1 MTEQTVITVSQLNK
15 YIKAIIEENTVLN
28 NVFVTGEISNFKNHY
43 SSGHFYMTLKDENAS
58 VSAVMYRSNAQK
70 IKYDLYDG
78 LNVIVRGRVS
88 LYEKSG
94 QYQIIIDDI
103 QPQGIGE
110 LALAFEQ
117 LKQKLSDMG
126 LFDPKYKK
134 SIPAYPSKIGVVTSA
149 TGAAIRDIT
158 NIISRRFPL
167 AEMIVYPV
175 EVQGVNAAPSISK
188 AIREMNEANAA
199 DVLIVG
205 RGGGSIEDLWAFNE
219 EQVALAVFESKIP
232 VISAVGHETDFT
244 ICDFVA
250 DIRAET
256 PSAAAEICV
265 PDKESE
271 LQMINSLN
279 NSSMQ
284 LLFNKLNRETIKLE
298 HILESRVF
306 SSPEEFI
313 NTYRISIDSLNEEI
327 NGSYSDYLNKNKND
341 FTLILKKLESLNP
354 IKVIERGFS
363 VAQRNGKIIKSVNDV
378 NKGDT
383 IALRVSDGI
392 IDCEVK

>member
-28 NVFVTGEISNFKNHY
+28 NIFLTGEISNFKNHY

-58 VSAVMYRSNAQK
+58 VNAVMYRSNAQR

-126 LFDPKYKK
+126 LFDSKYKK
-134 SIPAYPSKIGVVTSA
+134 TIPTYPSRIGVITSA

-167 AEMIVYPV
+167 AEMILYPV
-175 EVQGVNAAPSISK
+175 EVQGINAAPSISK
-188 AIREMNEANAA
+188 AIREMNKAKAA

-219 EQVALAVFESKIP
+219 EQVALAVFESEIP

-271 LQMINSLN
+271 IQRINSFN
-279 NSSMQ
+279 NSAMQ
-284 LLFNKLNRETIKLE
+284 LLLNKLNRESIKLE
-298 HILESRVF
+298 HLLENRVLTN
-306 SSPEEFI
+306 PDEFI
-313 NTYRISIDSLNEEI
+313 NTYRTNIDLTIEQI
-327 NGSYSDYLNKNKND
+327 NDLFNDKLYECKNN
-341 FTLILKKLESLNP
+341 FVLLLKKLESLNP

-363 VAQRNGKIIKSVNDV
+363 VAQINGKIIKSVNEV
-378 NKGDT
+378 NKGDA

>member
-28 NVFVTGEISNFKNHY
+28 NIFLTGEISNFKNHY

-58 VSAVMYRSNAQK
+58 VNAVMYRSNAQR

-126 LFDPKYKK
+126 LFDSKYKK
-134 SIPAYPSKIGVVTSA
+134 TIPTYPSKIGVITSA

-167 AEMIVYPV
+167 AEMILYPV
-175 EVQGVNAAPSISK
+175 EVQGINAAPSISK
-188 AIREMNEANAA
+188 AIREMNKAKAA

-219 EQVALAVFESKIP
+219 EQVALAVFESEIP

-271 LQMINSLN
+271 LQRINSFN
-279 NSSMQ
+279 NSAMQ
-284 LLFNKLNRETIKLE
+284 LLFNKLNRESIKLE
-298 HILESRVF
+298 HLLDSRVL

-327 NGSYSDYLNKNKND
+327 NGLYSDFLNKNKND

-363 VAQRNGKIIKSVNDV
+363 VAQINGKIIKSVNEV
-378 NKGDT
+378 NKGDA

>member
-1 MTEQTVITVSQLNK
+1 MAEQTVITVSQLNR
-15 YIKAIIEENTVLN
+15 YIKAVIEENPLMN
-28 NVFVTGEISNFKNHY
+28 NVFVMGEISNFKNHY
-43 SSGHFYMTLKDENAS
+43 SSGHFYMTLKDENAA
-58 VSAVMYRSNAQK
+58 VSAVIYRANAQR

-110 LALAFEQ
+110 LTLAFEQ
-117 LKQKLSDMG
+117 LKQKLSQQG
-126 LFDPKYKK
+126 LFDTQYKKPIPKY
-134 SIPAYPSKIGVVTSA
+134 PLKIGVITSA

-167 AEMIVYPV
+167 AELIVYPV

-188 AIREMNEANAA
+188 AIREMNEYKAA

-219 EQVALAVFESKIP
+219 EKVALAVFESEIP

-250 DIRAET
+250 DVRAET
-256 PSAAAEICV
+256 PSAAAELCA

-271 LQMINSLN
+271 LIKISSLKNSAEKSLSFRFEN
-279 NSSMQ
+279 EKSKLSNLYEKSILPSFFNTFNVNKMQIDMLCDNVNEKFKSSVV
-284 LLFNKLNRETIKLE
+284 KKK
-298 HILESRVF
+298 
-306 SSPEEFI
+306 
-313 NTYRISIDSLNEEI
+313 NELSVI
-327 NGSYSDYLNKNKND
+327 
-341 FTLILKKLESLNP
+341 IKKLEALNP
-354 IKVIERGFS
+354 ISVIGRGFS
-363 VAQRNGKIIKSVNDV
+363 VALKDEKVIRSINDV
-378 NKGDT
+378 LTGDRIKLKVT
-383 IALRVSDGI
+383 DGE
-392 IDCEVK
+392 IDCEVI

>member
-1 MTEQTVITVSQLNK
+1 M
-15 YIKAIIEENTVLN
+15 N

-43 SSGHFYMTLKDENAS
+43 SSGHFYMTLKDENA
-58 VSAVMYRSNAQK
+58 AVNAVVYRTNAQR

-117 LKQKLSDMG
+117 LKQKLSEKGM
-126 LFDPKYKK
+126 FSPEYKK
-134 SIPAYPSKIGVVTSA
+134 PLPEYPQRIGVVTSA

-167 AEMIVYPV
+167 AKMIIYPV

-188 AIREMNEANAA
+188 AIKELNEANAA

-219 EQVALAVFESKIP
+219 EQVALAVFESHIP

-256 PSAAAEICV
+256 PSAAAELCV
-265 PDKESE
+265 PDKDAEM
-271 LQMINSLN
+271 LKINSLYNSAFKLLENRVN
-279 NSSMQ
+279 NEKT
-284 LLFNKLNRETIKLE
+284 KLSNLYDDRIQGNFIHFYNINRMLVDLTLDSVNDSFTNVINEKK
-298 HILESRVF
+298 HNF
-306 SSPEEFI
+306 S
-313 NTYRISIDSLNEEI
+313 
-327 NGSYSDYLNKNKND
+327 
-341 FTLILKKLESLNP
+341 LILKKLESLNP
-354 IKVIERGFS
+354 VSVLSRGYS
-363 VAQRNGKIIKSVNDV
+363 VASKDGAVIKSKNDV
-378 NKGDT
+378 SSGDRFEL
-383 IALRVSDGI
+383 IVSDGK
-392 IDCEVK
+392 IDCEVV

>member
-28 NVFVTGEISNFKNHY
+28 NIFVTGEISNFKNHY

-58 VSAVMYRSNAQK
+58 VNAVMYRSNAQR

-117 LKQKLSDMG
+117 LKQKLSEMG
-126 LFDPKYKK
+126 LFDSKYKK
-134 SIPAYPSKIGVVTSA
+134 PIPIYPSRIGVVTSA

-167 AEMIVYPV
+167 AEMILYPV
-175 EVQGVNAAPSISK
+175 EVQGINAAPSISK
-188 AIREMNEANAA
+188 AIREMNKAKAA

-219 EQVALAVFESKIP
+219 EQVALAVFESEIP

-271 LQMINSLN
+271 IQRINSFN
-279 NSSMQ
+279 NSAMQ
-284 LLFNKLNRETIKLE
+284 LLLNKLNRESIKLE
-298 HILESRVF
+298 HLLENRVLTN
-306 SSPEEFI
+306 PEEFI
-313 NTYRISIDSLNEEI
+313 NTYRTNIDLTIEQI
-327 NGSYSDYLNKNKND
+327 NDLFNDKLYECKNN
-341 FTLILKKLESLNP
+341 FVLLLKKLESLNP

-363 VAQRNGKIIKSVNDV
+363 VAQKNGKIIKSVNEV